1 MIGVDWWHI
10 SWQGELVKLKLLQIF
25 LASSGVIKLMQPRV
39 PILKES
45 TIISF
50 NSGSHSTIDLNYFLD
65 LRRHLVCLEVGDHHH
80 QNS

>member
-25 LASSGVIKLMQPRV
+25 LASSEVIKLMQPRV

-45 TIISF
+45 TIMSF
-50 NSGSHSTIDLNYFLD
+50 NSRSHSIIDLTYFF
-65 LRRHLVCLEVGDHHH
+65 GP
-80 QNS
+80 